1 MNSNLGIVFHVDFKD
16 ILKMQHYQMMRCEY
30 FYLLN
35 KAVFLKQE
43 CYCF

>member
-16 ILKMQHYQMMRCEY
+16 ILKMQHYQMRCEY